1 MSLFTRGR
9 ARALTTA
16 AAVALAIPF
25 VLSAC
30 SFSTGLATISGADL
44 SKQVADQFEQQLNVR
59 PIVDC
64 GTDPIQLVNGAIVHC
79 DFSAT
84 DDPTTHYDSTT
95 TISNVNGG
103 DFHIDTKVA
112 STPK

>member
-1 MSLFTRGR
+1 MSFLTRR
-9 ARALTTA
+9 HARALTIA
-16 AAVALAIPF
+16 AAIALGVPF
-25 VLSAC
+25 SLSAC
-30 SFSTGLATISGADL
+30 SFSTGPATISGADL
-44 SKQVADQFEQQLNVR
+44 SKQIADQFEQQQNVR

-64 GTDPIQLVNGAIVHC
+64 GSDPIQLVNGAVVHC
-79 DFSAT
+79 DFSSS
-84 DDPTTHYDSTT
+84 DDPTTLYDSTT